1 MLGTPIP
8 TIGSKEKLFHLC
20 LHWTFLI
27 CLHRQERCQTRKM
40 PLCSCQTK
48 VDLLIQG
55 ITEQWVCRWVG
66 AYHKMFPLKLSN
78 VGQAF
83 QHEDSKNTTLIW
95 INCTCFTHVKIVQ
108 LGLYGLY
115 ILQLFLATQMLLIH
129 HFSTPFIV
137 ISSSCLCFTYVCE
150 I

>member
-8 TIGSKEKLFHLC
+8 TITSKEKRFHLYLPLDC
-20 LHWTFLI
+20 SNSHT
-27 CLHRQERCQTRKM
+27 QARKM

-48 VDLLIQG
+48 VDLLIQD

-83 QHEDSKNTTLIW
+83 QHGDSKNTTLIW
-95 INCTCFTHVKIVQ
+95 IKCTCFTHAKIVQ
-108 LGLYGLY
+108 FGLYGLC
-115 ILQLFLATQMLLIH
+115 ILQLFLATQMLLIY
-129 HFSTPFIV
+129 HFSIPFTV
-137 ISSSCLCFTYVCE
+137 ISSPPSLFYVCV
-150 I
+150 